1 MPVSSLSAV
10 VFDDNGYVVDTE
22 YYEWYFDANADGSYT
37 DREVKGYA
45 KKGGTAYLTEDST
58 ANGKAITT
66 VDFGKVYTVQGSGKN
81 MVVTETNGS
90 TFTMPGKGVRV
101 LDGVYAVRVAGSNKS
116 VHTDNTGK
124 LFDIATQGWE
134 STDYVT
140 ITTTTGATTTY
151 WKDGTGALAKVAD
164 NETHNLRYINVD
176 DLSDMTFKYTDGDP
190 KKSLSADAFTINAG
204 YHKITFDSGVD
215 GDKLMVTRTG
225 NEFTHTGGFAR
236 SGDVVTV
243 TLAATTTGLVVK
255 KTDGTGAMSA
265 EGSNTT
271 WKFTMPDY
279 DVVLHKGQ
287 QVLSVMV
294 NNATADGI
302 VKGDDAATD
311 PTTNKIAGLAGKS
324 WGKFVTITDAD
335 GAFYIVDDGNRFV
348 KCAGDSLEDTSV
360 YVPVASLEDVVW
372 STIANG
378 TRTYADEYTVTTG
391 YFRADFRSGA
401 IGDKTKGST
410 VEVKGGDAVS
420 FDEFG
425 LKYVPR
431 GTVLVVTPGLDANNY
446 YIGDIHVTTDP
457 VEIIMGTTCTE
468 IEIKAGAD
476 DEPVNGPDEILGAV
490 TLHLG
495 RIWAAKTGENGETT
509 NPDTGEFSQLYDE
522 GSYRIVSGKDF
533 TNATKLN
540 DNTYSF
546 ETTIEAKGIVEHY
559 NGAPSPMKGWW
570 TGVCFELGDGVKTLR
585 LQSGTYDST
594 AKEGSTMQYEGSDG
608 RAVNVTRGVPVYVNA
623 SEPFSREF
631 TVTITS
637 DSDESITVNWT
648 VHFETSKAPEAPTP
662 DPAPVELTYAP
673 EESIFNSEI

>member
-1 MPVSSLSAV
+1 
-10 VFDDNGYVVDTE
+10 
-22 YYEWYFDANADGSYT
+22 
-37 DREVKGYA
+37 
-45 KKGGTAYLTEDST
+45 
-58 ANGKAITT
+58 
-66 VDFGKVYTVQGSGKN
+66 
-81 MVVTETNGS
+81 
-90 TFTMPGKGVRV
+90 
-101 LDGVYAVRVAGSNKS
+101 
-116 VHTDNTGK
+116 
-124 LFDIATQGWE
+124 
-134 STDYVT
+134 
-140 ITTTTGATTTY
+140 
-151 WKDGTGALAKVAD
+151 
-164 NETHNLRYINVD
+164 
-176 DLSDMTFKYTDGDP
+176 MTFKYTDGDP

-302 VKGDDAATD
+302 VKGDEAATD